1 MALLGDLG
9 SKVGGALG
17 SGFGGVNVGGI
28 GTGNFSI
35 GGNFSLTDQKQA
47 IGNRPVSDLK
57 DLYKPADGVT
67 THMYPEDLDK
77 TKYLMFEIQKRVRS
91 VESVTETNA
100 DGSTSTNLRALNQ
113 KTNTHTTI
121 VLPIP
126 TQIQD
131 NRGVGYDQQGLG
143 IFAGMGAGE
152 VGVGGLAEDAIN
164 AIKMLGGTA
173 FQTGKAQLGNA
184 VDNTGS
190 VTGVAA
196 AGAIALLAANYANKK
211 FNTGIT
217 GSQLG
222 LGGGI
227 AAAIAT
233 AKGTA
238 YQAGVAYNPRMS
250 VQFNGV
256 GFREFTF
263 SYKLIARSP
272 RESDQITNIV
282 RTFQKFMLPKY
293 FGGSQTGF
301 IYPDEF
307 FISFAQPLQK
317 HMFKFLPCVLT
328 NCQVQYNTEG
338 QAFFEITSAP
348 VSVDIT
354 LTFTETKIITQEQM
368 DQWHS
373 SQELIHGYDGFDKC
387 GEFGCAAASMTES
400 VDNNTAIGANKVNP
414 AEAQSQ
420 PNVTPSSTAADGAVP
435 AENASSIFGV
445 EPGGA

>member
-35 GGNFSLTDQKQA
+35 GGNFNLTDQKQA

-57 DLYKPADGVT
+57 DLYKPEPGVT
-67 THMYPEDLDK
+67 THMYPEDLDA
-77 TKYLMFEIQKRVRS
+77 TKYIMFEIQKRIRS
-91 VESVTETNA
+91 VESVKTTNP
-100 DGSTSTNLRALNQ
+100 DGSVSTNLRALNQ

-126 TQIQD
+126 TQLQD

-143 IFAGMGAGE
+143 IFGGMGAGE
-152 VGVGGLAEDAIN
+152 VGLGGAAEDVVAAIET
-164 AIKMLGGTA
+164 LGGTA
-173 FQTGKAQLGNA
+173 LSTAGKQLGNA
-184 VDNTGS
+184 VDNAGAVGS
-190 VTGVAA
+190 VA
-196 AGAIALLAANYANKK
+196 AGAALAVLAANYANKK

-222 LGGGI
+222 LGGVLGI
-227 AAAIAT
+227 AVAS

-238 YQAGVAYNPRMS
+238 YQAGIAYNPRMS

-293 FGGSQTGF
+293 QGGSQTGF
-301 IYPDEF
+301 TYPDEF
-307 FISFAQPLQK
+307 FISFAEPLQK

-354 LTFTETKIITQEQM
+354 LTFTETKILTQEQM
-368 DQWHS
+368 DEWHS
-373 SQELIHGYDGFDKC
+373 AQELMHGFRNTDGSLDMAMPSSAC
-387 GEFGCAAASMTES
+387 QES
-400 VDNNTAIGANKVNP
+400 VDKNHTIGTYKANP
-414 AEAQSQ
+414 AEAQAES
-420 PNVTPSSTAADGAVP
+420 NYTMPSNAATGASVQED
-435 AENASSIFGV
+435 ANGNLYGTGV
-445 EPGGA
+445 AP